1 MAATPAASMTVA
13 KVLVEVVGA
22 ACAALCAGIWPNAD
36 FEVVVFIMISLIL
49 ILFALAIQIYKTM
62 ARIIGFL
69 PMRLNFIFMIFII
82 HNGDISEL
90 LA

>member
-1 MAATPAASMTVA
+1 MTVA

-22 ACAALCAGIWPNAD
+22 ACAALCMGIWPNAD

-62 ARIIGFL
+62 T
-69 PMRLNFIFMIFII
+69 
-82 HNGDISEL
+82 
-90 LA
+90 